1 MNIIWSLCWVGK
13 IIVGIGRMIGNPHL
27 IPKRQRRGE
36 ERENLLI
43 RLSAFIYH
51 LLFLSVLDLLRT
63 EKHENTSYFS
73 SIIHD
78 EKDFKK
84 LSKLT
89 SLLPTLM
96 NINHTIP
103 WTHTDH
109 SFSTIRTANGKFKD
123 PYWEEGCLLLSKI
136 FFFSA
141 ENFDGLN
148 PN

>member
-1 MNIIWSLCWVGK
+1 MLGWKNNCWHWK
-13 IIVGIGRMIGNPHL
+13 NDRQSSPY
-27 IPKRQRRGE
+27 PKKTEKERGE

-51 LLFLSVLDLLRT
+51 LLFLSVLDLLWT

-73 SIIHD
+73 SITHD
-78 EKDFKK
+78 EKDLKK
-84 LSKLT
+84 LSKLI

-123 PYWEEGCLLLSKI
+123 PSWEEGCLLLSKI

-141 ENFDGLN
+141 ENFEGLN